1 MDTNYKIEVKIDIK
15 ATNET
20 QANDIQ
26 GNSDSFSIIIN
37 NSDAES
43 IDKIE
48 KAALRLTFPA
58 IRESIIYRVIFLEI
72 LTH

>member
-1 MDTNYKIEVKIDIK
+1 MNTNYKIEVKIDIK

-26 GNSDSFSIIIN
+26 GNNDSFSIIFN

-43 IDKIE
+43 IINPKKLKPLI
-48 KAALRLTFPA
+48 
-58 IRESIIYRVIFLEI
+58 
-72 LTH
+72 